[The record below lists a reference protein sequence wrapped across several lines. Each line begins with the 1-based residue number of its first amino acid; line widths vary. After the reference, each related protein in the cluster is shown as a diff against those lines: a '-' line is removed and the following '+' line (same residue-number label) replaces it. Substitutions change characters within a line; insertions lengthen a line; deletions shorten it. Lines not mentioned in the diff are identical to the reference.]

1 LGSGTFEETGV
12 SVFSGE
18 IVGETG
24 VTSDFFSSFLGIEG
38 VAGILLTTHLF
49 WR

>member
-1 LGSGTFEETGV
+1 LVPGIFEETGV

-18 IVGETG
+18 MIGETG
-24 VTSDFFSSFLGIEG
+24 VSSDFFSSFLGIED